1 MSYYSF
7 RKNKMRKLTQL
18 ATFIMIFTIGQVVW
32 GQLLIENFHYGTTT
46 GDLTIISGGNWVAH
60 SGSGVPIQ
68 YSTTSLEYTGYIS
81 SGIGGSTTFD
91 GGPGSREDVNRGFSE
106 QTSGV
111 IYLSF
116 LLKMTVSTTAAD
128 GDFFIHLG
136 DRTSSTSFTRHCAKI
151 YTKRVNS
158 NLRFGLAN
166 SDSVIISGTDFS
178 LDTVYLFILKYT
190 INDSGNDEVSMW
202 VKTSGVPSSEEDAG
216 DPLIIITDQEGYDI
230 IDAIGIRQGSSSYE
244 GTIDGIRICTNWNA
258 ILSVT
263 ELNNNPVNF
272 ELGQAYPNP
281 FNPDTHF
288 TIKVGESS
296 PILIQ
301 VYDIR
306 GSLVNT
312 LVNRHHPVGEY
323 TYLWNGKTAASTPAS
338 SGIYFIVMAAGR
350 EHKTVQKVVLVR

>member
-1 MSYYSF
+1 
-7 RKNKMRKLTQL
+7 MRKLTQY
-18 ATFIMIFTIGQVVW
+18 ATFLMIFTIGQVVW
-32 GQLLIENFHYGTTT
+32 GQLLIENFDYGTTA
-46 GDLTIISGGNWVAH
+46 GDLTVISGGNWAAH

-81 SGIGGSTTFD
+81 SGIGGSTSFD
-91 GGPGSREDVNRGFSE
+91 GGSGSREDVNRGFPE
-106 QTSGV
+106 QISDVT
-111 IYLSF
+111 YLSF
-116 LLKMTVSTTAAD
+116 LLKMTISTTAAD
-128 GDFFIHLG
+128 GDYFIHLG
-136 DRTSSTSFTRHCAKI
+136 DRTSSTSFTKHCAKI
-151 YTKRVNS
+151 YTKKVNG

-178 LDTVYLFILKYT
+178 LDTIYLFILKYT

-202 VKTSGVPSSEEDAG
+202 VKTSGVPPSEEDAG
-216 DPLIIITDQEGYDI
+216 DPLIIITDQEGYDV
-230 IDAIGIRQGSSSYE
+230 IDAIGLRQGGSSYE

-263 ELNNNPVNF
+263 ELNNHPVRF

-281 FNPDTHF
+281 FNPDSHF

-301 VYDIR
+301 VYDLR

-312 LVNRHHPVGEY
+312 LVNRHHPIGEY
-323 TYLWNGKTAASTPAS
+323 TYLWNGKTAVGTPAS
-338 SGIYFIVMAAGR
+338 SGIYFIMMTAGK
-350 EHKTVQKVVLVR
+350 EHKTAQKVVLVR